1 MKQQNE
7 DKKKIILTGD
17 RPTGRLHLGHYIG
30 SLANRVKLQNECQQ
44 NILIAD
50 MQALTDHAEDPKL
63 VRESVLQL
71 GFDYLSVGIDPEI
84 STILIQS
91 MVPEIAELTMYYLNL
106 VTVARLE
113 KNPTVKDEM
122 KQKGFGKSVPAGFLV
137 YPISQA
143 ADITAFKAN
152 LVPVGADQLPVL
164 EQVNEIVR
172 TFNRIYKTDVLVE
185 SEGLVSAVSRLPG
198 VDGKNKMSKSL
209 GNCIFLSDSADE
221 VKKKVF
227 EAYTDPGH
235 IKVDDPGKI
244 EGNMVFVYLDAF
256 ASDKKKVQEL
266 KDHYQRGGLGDVAV
280 KNYLVEVLEDF
291 LAPIRNKRKELEK
304 DPAQV
309 MKILKQGTERARV
322 VAAQTLKD
330 AKEAMGINY

>member
-1 MKQQNE
+1 MSQQNE
-7 DKKKIILTGD
+7 NKKKIILTGD

-30 SLANRVKLQNECQQ
+30 SLANRVVLQQECQQ

-50 MQALTDHAEDPKL
+50 MQALTDHAEDPEL
-63 VRESVLQL
+63 VQESVLQL

-91 MVPEIAELTMYYLNL
+91 MVPELSELTMYYLNL
-106 VTVARLE
+106 VTVGRLE

-122 KQKGFGKSVPAGFLV
+122 KQKGFGRQVPAGFLM
-137 YPISQA
+137 YPVSQA
-143 ADITAFKAN
+143 ADITAFRAN

-198 VDGKNKMSKSL
+198 IDGKNKMGKSL
-209 GNCIFLSDSADE
+209 GNCIFLSDPSDE
-221 VKKKVF
+221 VKRKVF

-235 IKVDDPGKI
+235 IKVDDPGKV
-244 EGNMVFVYLDAF
+244 EGNMVFAYLDAF
-256 ASDKKKVQEL
+256 ASDKNKVREL
-266 KDHYQRGGLGDVAV
+266 KERYRLGGLGDVAV

-291 LAPIRNKRKELEK
+291 LTPIRKRRKELEK
-304 DPAQV
+304 DPAQ
-309 MKILKQGTERARV
+309 MMAILKRGTERARQ

-330 AKEAMGINY
+330 AKEAMGIIY

>member
-1 MKQQNE
+1 
-7 DKKKIILTGD
+7 
-17 RPTGRLHLGHYIG
+17 
-30 SLANRVKLQNECQQ
+30 
-44 NILIAD
+44 
-50 MQALTDHAEDPKL
+50 
-63 VRESVLQL
+63 LQL
-71 GFDYLSVGIDPEI
+71 GFDYLSVVIDPEI

-122 KQKGFGKSVPAGFLV
+122 KQKGFGKQVPAGFLM

-152 LVPVGADQLPVL
+152 LVPVGADQVPVL
-164 EQVNEIVR
+164 EQVNEVVKA
-172 TFNRIYKTDVLVE
+172 FNRIYKTDVLVE
-185 SEGLVSAVSRLPG
+185 CEALISQTPRLPG
-198 VDGKNKMSKSL
+198 IDGKNKMGKSL
-209 GNCIFLSDSADE
+209 GNCIFLSDSSDDI
-221 VKKKVF
+221 KKKVF

-235 IKVDDPGKI
+235 IKVEDIGKV

-266 KDHYQRGGLGDVAV
+266 KEHYRCGGLGDVAV
-280 KNYLVEVLEDF
+280 KNYLVEVLENF
-291 LAPIRNKRKELEK
+291 LAPIRAKRKELEK

-309 MKILKQGTERARV
+309 MKILKQGTERARA
-322 VAAQTLKD
+322 VASQTLKE
-330 AKEAMGINY
+330 AKEAMGIIY

>member
-1 MKQQNE
+1 MSQQNE
-7 DKKKIILTGD
+7 NKKKIILTGD

-30 SLANRVKLQNECQQ
+30 SLANRVRLQHECQQ

-71 GFDYLSVGIDPEI
+71 GFDYLSVGIDPQI

-91 MVPEIAELTMYYLNL
+91 MVPEISELTMYYLNL

-122 KQKGFGKSVPAGFLV
+122 KQRGFSRSVPAGFLM

-172 TFNRIYKTDVLVE
+172 AFNRIYKTNALVE
-185 SEGLVSAVSRLPG
+185 AEGLVSEVSRLPG
-198 VDGKNKMSKSL
+198 INGKSKMGKSL
-209 GNCIFLSDSADE
+209 GNCIYLSDSTDE

-227 EAYTDPGH
+227 EAYTDPNH
-235 IKVDDPGKI
+235 IKVDDPGKV

-266 KDHYQRGGLGDVAV
+266 KEHYRRGGLGDVAV
-280 KNYLVEVLEDF
+280 KNYLVEVLENF
-291 LAPIRNKRKELEK
+291 LTPIRTKRKELEK

-309 MKILKQGTERARV
+309 MKILKQGTERARAIAV
-322 VAAQTLKD
+322 QTLKD
-330 AKEAMGINY
+330 AKEAMNIIY

>member
-1 MKQQNE
+1 MSQQKEN
-7 DKKKIILTGD
+7 KKIILTGD

-30 SLANRVKLQNECQQ
+30 SLANRVKLQHECQQ

-71 GFDYLSVGIDPEI
+71 GFDYLSIGIDPGI

-91 MVPEIAELTMYYLNL
+91 MVPEISELTMYYLNL
-106 VTVARLE
+106 VTVGRLE

-122 KQKGFGKSVPAGFLV
+122 KQKGFGKSVPAGFLM

-172 TFNRIYKTDVLVE
+172 AFNRIYKTDVLVE
-185 SEGLVSAVSRLPG
+185 TEGLVSETSRLPG
-198 VDGKNKMSKSL
+198 IDGKSKMGKSL
-209 GNCIFLSDSADE
+209 GNCIYLSDSIDE
-221 VKKKVF
+221 VKRKVF
-227 EAYTDPGH
+227 EAYTDPSH
-235 IKVDDPGKI
+235 IKVDDPGKV
-244 EGNMVFVYLDAF
+244 EGNMVFTYLDAF
-256 ASDKKKVQEL
+256 DLDKNKVQEM
-266 KDHYQRGGLGDVAV
+266 KEQYRRGGLGDVAV
-280 KNYLVEVLEDF
+280 KNYLVEILENF
-291 LAPIRNKRKELEK
+291 LTPIRAKRKELEK

-322 VAAQTLKD
+322 VAAQTLKE